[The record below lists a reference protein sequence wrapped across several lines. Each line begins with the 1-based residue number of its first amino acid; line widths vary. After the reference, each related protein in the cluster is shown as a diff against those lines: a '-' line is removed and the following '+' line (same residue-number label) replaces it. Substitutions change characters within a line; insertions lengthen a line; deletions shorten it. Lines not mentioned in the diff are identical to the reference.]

1 MINPSIKN
9 QIKNERRRRN
19 QSYQSLDYM
28 LSRITYFDF
37 FSADAFNIAKYS
49 KYFGQIFAK
58 KMVTSEFLL
67 FSFFYCDSNLC
78 QLLEECEIKDKFL
91 DLLHIRLNSEKLSKS
106 LLKDLPNSLKNENLP
121 YATEMNIIFEKAA
134 ENSLVRFKTPVI
146 TSEILFLTLMESTN
160 TNAGKLIKN
169 QILTPTEWH
178 LLRYRLIKSLH
189 KNESIIRSE
198 VTKNQQYFAYLLKTE
213 LSELEFNKLIDT
225 DSLVT
230 GVQLFR
236 NMLIT
241 QLTQVNIFTLVFD
254 EVKKSIQIT
263 NKRKYSS

>member
-134 ENSLVRFKTPVI
+134 ENSLVRFTTPVI
-146 TSEILFLTLMESTN
+146 TSEILFLTLMESTHSN
-160 TNAGKLIKN
+160 DGKLIKN
-169 QILTPTEWH
+169 QILTATEWH
-178 LLRYRLIKSLH
+178 LLRYRLIK
-189 KNESIIRSE
+189 
-198 VTKNQQYFAYLLKTE
+198 
-213 LSELEFNKLIDT
+213 
-225 DSLVT
+225 
-230 GVQLFR
+230 
-236 NMLIT
+236 
-241 QLTQVNIFTLVFD
+241 FT
-254 EVKKSIQIT
+254 
-263 NKRKYSS
+263 